1 MKFKCGIT
9 GHTGVLGSEIIK
21 KKFGVKFIE
30 FKGNLTLKKDIKKW
44 LNNNKLDFIF
54 HFAAVVP
61 TKIVTNDFKYAN
73 KVNYSGTKNL
83 IDELIKQKKNIKWF
97 FFSSTSYIY
106 NFSNIKISENSKT
119 KPSSKYGLTKLRA
132 ENYIAKKLTK
142 NKIPYCIGR
151 IFSFTNKKQTTDFV
165 IPSILKKAKEAKKIV
180 HFDNAN
186 NYRDFLSTQ
195 DICRAIKLL
204 YTNKSNGIF
213 NIGSGKPVLI
223 SKIIKIIFNK
233 YGKKYYINN
242 KGVGNSLIANN
253 NKIKKLNWKPTKNI
267 KSIINELN

>member
-1 MKFKCGIT
+1 MKFRCGIT

-21 KKFGVKFIE
+21 KKFGVKFIK
-30 FKGNLTLKKDIKKW
+30 FKGDLTLKKDIKKW
-44 LNNNKLDFIF
+44 LINNKLDFIF

-61 TKIVTNDFKYAN
+61 KKIVTNDFKYAS
-73 KVNYSGTKNL
+73 KVNYNGTKNL

-97 FFSSTSYIY
+97 FFSSTSHVY
-106 NFSNIKISENSKT
+106 NFSKIKISEKSKT

-132 ENYIAKKLTK
+132 ENYISKKLIK

-151 IFSFTNKKQTTDFV
+151 IFSFTNKKQTADFV
-165 IPSILKKAKEAKKIV
+165 IPSILKKAKKAKKIV
-180 HFDNAN
+180 HFV
-186 NYRDFLSTQ
+186 STQ
-195 DICRAIKLL
+195 DICKAIKLL

-223 SKIIKIIFNK
+223 SNIIKNIFNK

-253 NKIKKLNWKPTKNI
+253 NKIKKLNWKPSKNI
-267 KSIINELN
+267 KSITNELN